1 MADDLLVIIP
11 TRGRP
16 HTIPEIM
23 LAWDGTGATADV
35 LFAVDTDDPELA
47 GYKKHAADL
56 KADSRV
62 RFTFGKRRRLV
73 GTLNAQ
79 AVKAAKTHRF
89 LAFLGDDHRP
99 RVADQPWDERIRICL
114 SGGPGIVYGNDLLQG
129 EKMATAVAM
138 TSDIVTT
145 LGYMCPPALVHLCA
159 DLCWVDWGRG
169 MGRITYLDDMVIEH
183 LHPAASKAE
192 MDEVYEDCNSPERAE
207 QDAAAY
213 YDYRDNGGLEA
224 DLAELRKLVAY
235 SNGGALP
242 AGTTSATNTTGSA
255 EAVIKGA
262 S

>member
-16 HTIPEIM
+16 QAIPEIIQ
-23 LAWDGTGATADV
+23 AWDDTGATADV

-47 GYKKHAADL
+47 AYKKHAAAYKGDE
-56 KADSRV
+56 RV

-79 AVKAAKTHRF
+79 AVKAAKTYRF
-89 LAFLGDDHRP
+89 LAFMGDDHRP
-99 RVADQPWDERIRICL
+99 RPAAMPWDARIRECL

-145 LGYMCPPALVHLCA
+145 LGFMVPDCLVHLCA
-159 DLCWVDWGRG
+159 DLVWVDWGRG

-183 LHPAASKAE
+183 LHPAAGKASL
-192 MDEVYEDCNSPERAE
+192 DAVYEDCNSPERNSS
-207 QDAAAY
+207 DSAAY
-213 YDYRDNGGLEA
+213 YDYRDNGGLTA
-224 DLAELRKLVAY
+224 DLAKLRKLVEEK
-235 SNGGALP
+235 P
-242 AGTTSATNTTGSA
+242 
-255 EAVIKGA
+255 
-262 S
+262 

>member
-16 HTIPEIM
+16 QAIPEIM
-23 LAWDGTGATADV
+23 QAWDDTGATADV

-47 GYKKHAADL
+47 AYKKHAAAY
-56 KADSRV
+56 KADARV

-79 AVKAAKTHRF
+79 AVKAAKSYRF
-89 LAFLGDDHRP
+89 LAFMGDDHRP
-99 RVADQPWDERIRICL
+99 RPAGQPWDERIRICL

-145 LGYMCPPALVHLCA
+145 LGYMVPPALVHLCA
-159 DLCWVDWGRG
+159 DLVWVDWGKG
-169 MGRITYLDDMVIEH
+169 MSRITYLDDMVIEH
-183 LHPAASKAE
+183 LHPAAGKAGV
-192 MDEVYEDCNSPERAE
+192 DAVYEDCNSPERAS

-224 DLAELRKLVAY
+224 DLAKLRNLV
-235 SNGGALP
+235 G
-242 AGTTSATNTTGSA
+242 
-255 EAVIKGA
+255 EAA
-262 S
+262 

>member
-16 HTIPEIM
+16 QAIPEIIQV
-23 LAWDGTGATADV
+23 WDDTGATADV

-47 GYKKHAADL
+47 AYKKHAAAYKVDG
-56 KADSRV
+56 RV

-79 AVKAAKTHRF
+79 AVKAAKTYRF

-99 RVADQPWDERIRICL
+99 RPAAMPWDARIRECL

-145 LGYMCPPALVHLCA
+145 LGYMCPPAMVHLCV
-159 DLCWVDWGRG
+159 DLVWVAWGNA
-169 MGRITYLDDMVIEH
+169 MQRITYLDDMVIEH
-183 LHPAASKAE
+183 LHPAAQKAD
-192 MDEVYEDCNSPERAE
+192 MDSGYEECNRPEQVAS
-207 QDAAAY
+207 DSVAY
-213 YDYRDNGGLEA
+213 HAYMQGEFKVDSDKLKA
-224 DLAELRKLVAY
+224 LVA
-235 SNGGALP
+235 
-242 AGTTSATNTTGSA
+242 TS
-255 EAVIKGA
+255 
-262 S
+262 

>member
-16 HTIPEIM
+16 QAVPAIVQ
-23 LAWDGTGATADV
+23 AWDDTGATADV

-47 GYKKHAADL
+47 AYKAHVATL

-73 GTLNAQ
+73 GTLNTQ
-79 AVKAAKTHRF
+79 AVKAAKSYRF

-99 RVADQPWDERIRICL
+99 RPAAMPWDARIRECL

-129 EKMATAVAM
+129 EAMATAVAM

-145 LGYMCPPALVHLCA
+145 LGFMVPDCLVHLCA
-159 DLCWVDWGRG
+159 DLVWVDWGRG

-183 LHPAASKAE
+183 LHPAAGKAAV
-192 MDEVYEDCNSPERAE
+192 DQGYEEANSSE
-207 QDAAAY
+207 QVSSDSAAY
-213 YDYRDNGGLEA
+213 YEYRDGGGLAA
-224 DLAELRKLVAY
+224 DLEKLRKLVAD
-235 SNGGALP
+235 
-242 AGTTSATNTTGSA
+242 A
-255 EAVIKGA
+255 E
-262 S
+262 

>member
-16 HTIPEIM
+16 QAIPEIM
-23 LAWDGTGATADV
+23 SAWDETGATADV

-47 GYKKHAADL
+47 AYKKHAATYKGD
-56 KADSRV
+56 ARV

-79 AVKAAKTHRF
+79 AVKNAPKYRF
-89 LAFLGDDHRP
+89 LAFMGDDHRP
-99 RVADQPWDERIRICL
+99 RPAAMAWDDRIRECL

-138 TSDIVTT
+138 TSDIVEA
-145 LGYMCPPALVHLCA
+145 LGYMAPPAMVHLCV
-159 DLCWVDWGRG
+159 DLVWLDWGRG

-192 MDEVYEDCNSPERAE
+192 MDAGYAEVNSE
-207 QDAAAY
+207 QQVSADSAAY
-213 YDYRDNGGLEA
+213 YDYRDNGGLDA
-224 DLAELRKLVAY
+224 DLGKLRKLVEE
-235 SNGGALP
+235 
-242 AGTTSATNTTGSA
+242 AG
-255 EAVIKGA
+255 
-262 S
+262 